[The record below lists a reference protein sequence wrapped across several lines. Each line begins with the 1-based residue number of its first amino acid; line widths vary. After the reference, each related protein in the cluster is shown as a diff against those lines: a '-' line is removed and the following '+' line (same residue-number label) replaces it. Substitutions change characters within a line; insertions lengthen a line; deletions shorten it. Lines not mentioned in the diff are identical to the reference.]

1 MARPESLS
9 VREQATQ
16 AGPGFVQGLGEGRSC
31 GDSLDRHPFQHDGFS
46 FQDSPFGGLSTANST
61 AEPLDCTARKV
72 LARAK
77 CAARL
82 ASKPSR
88 RSALRVPAKWQG
100 PSGHRIN
107 KPENDTPS
115 QETYRGEMTSRYF
128 TFFFWK
134 FRHGRRARG
143 YLQDVSLLIFSIRSS
158 ISLIPPRGLLGVSGI
173 MCHVLC
179 RCWLSRS
186 GEGFWVQTPLV
197 LGNSSNLLLYSL
209 L

>member
-128 TFFFWK
+128 TFFF
-134 FRHGRRARG
+134 
-143 YLQDVSLLIFSIRSS
+143 
-158 ISLIPPRGLLGVSGI
+158 
-173 MCHVLC
+173 
-179 RCWLSRS
+179 
-186 GEGFWVQTPLV
+186 
-197 LGNSSNLLLYSL
+197 GNSGMDEGPEDICKM
-209 L
+209 